1 MTPLLWALLLGALTA
16 LTVVVTGLA
25 LRPPAPAPPTT
36 PRVAVDRR
44 LARRTLEGLVAGL
57 VVLVVTR
64 WVVVGVAVALGV
76 ALRGRVF
83 PGSGASAERAHVEA
97 IALWLEGV
105 RDALRSDASL
115 QQVLYRVAANP
126 PAPLADE
133 LGRFERRGRQG
144 VPLIEALALLA
155 DDVAH
160 PTADVAVASMTQS
173 LELSGG
179 RVRQQLDELAATA
192 RHELAMR
199 ERVDR
204 IRARFDFATK
214 AMMLLAAL
222 IIAYL
227 WLVGRVTDYYRTPT
241 GQVTLALPV
250 ATWVLSLAWMRHLA
264 RYELP
269 QRVLQRDAQPMVV
282 S

>member
-1 MTPLLWALLLGALTA
+1 
-16 LTVVVTGLA
+16 
-25 LRPPAPAPPTT
+25 
-36 PRVAVDRR
+36 
-44 LARRTLEGLVAGL
+44 
-57 VVLVVTR
+57 
-64 WVVVGVAVALGV
+64 
-76 ALRGRVF
+76 VF
-83 PGSGASAERAHVEA
+83 AGSGAATERAHVEA

-115 QQVLYRVAANP
+115 QQVLYKVAANP
-126 PAPLADE
+126 PGPLADA

-144 VPLIEALALLA
+144 VPLTEALGLLA
-155 DDVAH
+155 DDIAH

-214 AMMLLAAL
+214 AMMVLATA

-227 WLVGRVTDYYRTPT
+227 WLVGRIAEYYRSPT

-250 ATWVLSLAWMRHLA
+250 ATWVLSLAWMRRLA

-269 QRVLQRDAQPMVV
+269 RRVLQRSAAPVGA
-282 S
+282 SS